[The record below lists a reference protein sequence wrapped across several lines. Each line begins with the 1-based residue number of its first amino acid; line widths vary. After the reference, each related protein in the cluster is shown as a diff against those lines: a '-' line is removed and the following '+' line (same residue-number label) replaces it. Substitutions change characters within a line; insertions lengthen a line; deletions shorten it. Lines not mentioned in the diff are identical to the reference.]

1 VTSGLPPE
9 LLAAPRILGPDDIA
23 EGRGRTLLL
32 IVAHADDPA
41 FFIGGVL
48 PLWAGSGWRIVCLR
62 FTDDSKDSVGLSE
75 TDTVA
80 RNTAEFHGAAALL
93 GISQIDELGWPT
105 DCLGDAS
112 RVELRERM
120 IHAIRRHRP
129 YGVVT
134 FDPDSI
140 LHEDNLDHRVLAQAV
155 DEAFWCA
162 QFDKHHP
169 EHFAEGLA
177 VHGVY
182 ERWYFGRSVARV
194 SHVFDTSETIDI
206 QLSALLEHRTMLDN
220 IARQIE
226 LQAATGGRTLPQLAA
241 ARAGDHRPLFEALL
255 RRGAAAK
262 GAPYGLIAAETLR
275 CSRLEFDLLA
285 RAAD

>member
-1 VTSGLPPE
+1 M
-9 LLAAPRILGPDDIA
+9 LARPQILSA
-23 EGRGRTLLL
+23 EDVADGAGRTLLL

-48 PLWAGSGWRIVCLR
+48 PIWARRGWRIVCLR
-62 FTDDSKDSVGLSE
+62 VTDDSKDSVGLSVAE
-75 TDTVA
+75 TIS
-80 RNTAEFHGAAALL
+80 RNTVEFQAAAALL
-93 GISQIDELGWPT
+93 GITQIDEFGRET
-105 DCLGDAS
+105 DCLGDVL
-112 RVELRERM
+112 RVALRERM

-169 EHFAEGLA
+169 EHLDEGLA
-177 VHGVY
+177 VHGVF

-194 SHVFDTSETIDI
+194 SHVFDTGETIGV
-206 QLSALLEHRTMLDN
+206 QLAALLAHRTMLEN
-220 IARQIE
+220 ITRQLE
-226 LQAATGGRTLPQLAA
+226 LQASTAGRTMPYLAA
-241 ARAGDHRPLFEALL
+241 ARAGDYRPLFESML

-262 GAPYGLIAAETLR
+262 GAPYGLSAAETLR
-275 CSRLEFDLLA
+275 CSRLDFDLPA
-285 RAAD
+285 